1 MLVRYLLLTLSRP
14 RFLSLKLSKEVAN
27 LTPPPPP
34 LRISRIKNKFHL
46 KICRTL
52 DQCITKMFLP
62 KWLIMTSFFDD
73 VIRFSEKGMLFL
85 GVLFMTFLFF
95 FLDFAYKLV
104 FFRSVNIR
112 YYLKIWSNGA
122 PNRH

>member
-1 MLVRYLLLTLSRP
+1 MYY
-14 RFLSLKLSKEVAN
+14 
-27 LTPPPPP
+27 
-34 LRISRIKNKFHL
+34 KNVL
-46 KICRTL
+46 AQMVDDDVI
-52 DQCITKMFLP
+52 
-62 KWLIMTSFFDD
+62 FDD